1 MSTELALI
9 MNYKKKKM
17 LKNPCSLPLLAICSV
32 WASKVSLSS
41 WRSDWLSSRWSGWP
55 PSWWSWWLSS
65 ASWCSRTPGCWLS
78 SWPLLWCDFV
88 TLQCSLPIVPSA
100 KSPNCA
106 ITILYVFNTI
116 LPMMVETSESARK
129 YKCYML
135 IQAFS
140 DQQKITVLSF
150 LQMSLIYVR
159 FSLLLYVPN
168 FVCSVYGKK
177 SI

>member
-1 MSTELALI
+1 MQCLSFQSELIVLVVGLTVLKMVRLATLMVVMMTVFSLLVFKDTRLLI
-9 MNYKKKKM
+9 VIMASPVMWFCNLAM
-17 LKNPCSLPLLAICSV
+17 QSPPLCPVQS
-32 WASKVSLSS
+32 
-41 WRSDWLSSRWSGWP
+41 P
-55 PSWWSWWLSS
+55 
-65 ASWCSRTPGCWLS
+65 
-78 SWPLLWCDFV
+78 
-88 TLQCSLPIVPSA
+88 
-100 KSPNCA
+100 PNCA